1 MTGRNGLVL
10 AGFIALCLA
19 VGALGGWVTAPAVA
33 EWYPT
38 LNKPAWNPPDWLFA
52 PVWTTLYVLMAVA
65 AWLVWQ
71 RGQQGAAITGAMVLF
86 FSQLLLNLAWS
97 FLFFGARQPGTAF
110 MEILMLWAT
119 LLATIVAFW
128 RVSKPAGLLLLPYIA
143 WVSFAA
149 LLNYTV
155 WQMNP

>member
-10 AGFIALCLA
+10 AGFIALCLT
-19 VGALGGWVTAPAVA
+19 VGALGGWITAPAVA

-86 FSQLLLNLAWS
+86 FSQLMLNLAWS

-110 MEILMLWAT
+110 MEILMLWAA

-128 RVSKPAGLLLLPYIA
+128 RISRPAGLLLLPYIA